1 MEIPNLVTDFTIS
14 ALIDGDWK
22 EIKAIKGNIQRL
34 AVIDLDPV
42 SVNGVRIT
50 ALKLVNSDK
59 VIIPEVR
66 IY

>member
-1 MEIPNLVTDFTIS
+1 MLLLNTFQVFPCDRHAKHAE
-14 ALIDGDWK
+14 G
-22 EIKAIKGNIQRL
+22 
-34 AVIDLDPV
+34 VIDLDPV